1 MKPAAKWRSEV
12 MNAVAAAVI
21 ALLIWAYAND
31 RTRES
36 ASVAGTVRLA
46 PADPRVQFVEPST
59 AVSLAVEVR
68 GSRRAIEAFEDVLRS
83 GLPLATGGDG
93 LPAEAGTHAASFR
106 EVLAANPTVI
116 ATGAEVLRV
125 RPESLRFEVGSL
137 VTEQVPIAVVLPNAA
152 VRGEIFA
159 DPQVVTVTL
168 PEVARKS
175 IGALSVDAA
184 IDTKNL
190 EAGKPQQI
198 DVELRLP
205 STLDR
210 WKELCRVVPPRARI
224 SFELLASSNE
234 YTAPRIAVRITLSPQ
249 TASRWDVTVVPGS
262 EFMTGVVLTGPRAA
276 IDSITTGAFT
286 PAAVI
291 DLDET
296 PVKVGTAEYPVTF
309 WRLPEGVTVVKKSG
323 DAAPTTAT
331 LRLLPRDPA
340 VSVKPI
346 TPTAPN

>member
-1 MKPAAKWRSEV
+1 MKPAPKWRSEI

-31 RTRES
+31 RTRET
-36 ASVAGTVRLA
+36 ASVAGTVRLT
-46 PADPRVQFVEPST
+46 PADPRLQFVDPST

-68 GSRRAIEAFEDVLRS
+68 GSRRAIEAFEDLLRT

-93 LPAEAGTHAASFR
+93 LPAEPGLHAASLR
-106 EVLAANPTVI
+106 EVLAANPTIV
-116 ATGAEVLRV
+116 ATGAEVVRV

-137 VTEQVPIAVVLPNAA
+137 VTEQVPIAVVLPNSA

-168 PEVARKS
+168 PEAARKS
-175 IGALSVDAA
+175 IGALSVDAS

-205 STLDR
+205 SALDR

-224 SFELLASSNE
+224 SFELLASSSE
-234 YTAPRIAVRITLSPQ
+234 YTAPSIAVRITLSPQ
-249 TASRWDVTVVPGS
+249 TANRWDVTLAPGS
-262 EFMTGVVLTGPRAA
+262 ETMKGVVLTGPRSA
-276 IDSITTGAFT
+276 IESITTGAFT

-296 PVKVGTAEYPVTF
+296 PVKIGSADYPITF
-309 WRLPEGVTVVKKSG
+309 WRLPEGVTIVKNSG
-323 DAAPTTAT
+323 NATPAVAT
-331 LRLLPRDPA
+331 LQVMPRDPTA
-340 VSVKPI
+340 PMTPV
-346 TPTAPN
+346 TPTSPK

>member
-106 EVLAANPTVI
+106 EVLAANPTVL

-152 VRGEIFA
+152 VRGEIFV
-159 DPQVVTVTL
+159 DPQVVTVT
-168 PEVARKS
+168 PARS
-175 IGALSVDAA
+175 G
-184 IDTKNL
+184 T
-190 EAGKPQQI
+190 QI
-198 DVELRLP
+198 DR
-205 STLDR
+205 
-210 WKELCRVVPPRARI
+210 RAQRGR
-224 SFELLASSNE
+224 S
-234 YTAPRIAVRITLSPQ
+234 
-249 TASRWDVTVVPGS
+249 D
-262 EFMTGVVLTGPRAA
+262 
-276 IDSITTGAFT
+276 
-286 PAAVI
+286 
-291 DLDET
+291 
-296 PVKVGTAEYPVTF
+296 
-309 WRLPEGVTVVKKSG
+309 
-323 DAAPTTAT
+323 
-331 LRLLPRDPA
+331 
-340 VSVKPI
+340 
-346 TPTAPN
+346 

>member
-1 MKPAAKWRSEV
+1 

-116 ATGAEVLRV
+116 ATGAEVVRV

-168 PEVARKS
+168 PEAARKS

-210 WKELCRVVPPRARI
+210 WKELCRVVPPGHASPSNCWLRAT
-224 SFELLASSNE
+224 N
-234 YTAPRIAVRITLSPQ
+234 
-249 TASRWDVTVVPGS
+249 
-262 EFMTGVVLTGPRAA
+262 
-276 IDSITTGAFT
+276 T
-286 PAAVI
+286 PPPDRCA
-291 DLDET
+291 
-296 PVKVGTAEYPVTF
+296 YH
-309 WRLPEGVTVVKKSG
+309 
-323 DAAPTTAT
+323 
-331 LRLLPRDPA
+331 A
-340 VSVKPI
+340 VSADCQPLGRHRCTRLGIHDWRGPDWPARCHRLDHHGCVY
-346 TPTAPN
+346 ARRSH

>member
-12 MNAVAAAVI
+12 MNAIAAAVI

-31 RTRES
+31 RTRET

-46 PADPRVQFVEPST
+46 PADQRVQFVEPST

-68 GSRRAIEAFEDVLRS
+68 GSRRAIEAFEDLLRT

-93 LPAEAGTHAASFR
+93 LPAEPGTHAASLR
-106 EVLAANPTVI
+106 DVLAANPTVI
-116 ATGAEVLRV
+116 ATGAEVMRV
-125 RPESLRFEVGSL
+125 RPESLRFEVGTL
-137 VTEQVPIAVVLPNAA
+137 VTEQVPIAVVLPNSA

-168 PEVARKS
+168 PEAARKS
-175 IGALSVDAA
+175 IGALSVDAS

-205 STLDR
+205 SALDR
-210 WKELCRVVPPRARI
+210 WKELCRIVPPRARI
-224 SFELLASSNE
+224 SFELLASNSE
-234 YTAPRIAVRITLSPQ
+234 YTAPSIAVRITLSPQ
-249 TASRWDVTVVPGS
+249 TANRWDVTLAPGS
-262 EFMTGVVLTGPRAA
+262 ESMKDVLLTGSRSA
-276 IDSITTGAFT
+276 IESITTGAFT

-296 PVKVGTAEYPVTF
+296 QVRIGTAEYPVTF
-309 WRLPEGVTVVKKSG
+309 WRLPEGVTIVKKSG
-323 DAAPTTAT
+323 SAAPAVAT
-331 LRLLPRDPA
+331 LRIMPRDPT
-340 VSVKPI
+340 
-346 TPTAPN
+346 TPTAPK